1 MADERMI
8 MSEPGPDIAREATRR
23 GTGRGVRLSTKLI
36 ALTAL
41 FVFAAEILVFVPSI
55 AHFRVN
61 RLQEMIQRADLV
73 ALSLQDTPDVGRAHQ
88 DRLLASL
95 GASAIAVRSG
105 AMRRLVAMAERP
117 IEIDA
122 VVDLGRSEPF
132 SPVAQVLEMLA
143 AKDGRT
149 LRLIG
154 APNDDRAIVDLVL
167 SETPIREATLV
178 FAGRLLA
185 ISAAILMVVAVLIF
199 LGLKRLFLEPLDRL
213 STAMADFAADPENPA
228 RIIRPSGRG
237 DEMGAA
243 EERLAELQTELAASL
258 AQKKHL
264 ADLGVAVSKINHDL
278 RNMLAS
284 AQLITDRLSSIPD
297 GTVQRFVPKLVGT
310 LDRAIGYSRAVLDY
324 GKTGEAPPERRLV
337 ALRRLVEDVGD
348 MLGRREGPEGARL
361 DGDVGFEIEVP
372 TGLEIDADPDQLFRV
387 LLNLVRNA
395 TQAFEADTDPALV
408 RRIAVRAARQGAVV
422 TIAVADTGPGVPAKA
437 RENLFRPFQG
447 GFRRGGTGLG
457 LAICAELVRA
467 HGGTIELMERG
478 PGATFE
484 ITIPDRVI
492 DLTRIDRRRTS
503 PSRA

>member
-1 MADERMI
+1 
-8 MSEPGPDIAREATRR
+8 MSEPRPDEGGARSAR
-23 GTGRGVRLSTKLI
+23 GAPPGARDGRLSTKLI

-41 FVFAAEILVFVPSI
+41 FVLAAEILVFVPSI
-55 AHFRVN
+55 AHFRLN
-61 RLQEMIQRADLV
+61 RLQEMIQRAELV
-73 ALSLQDTPDVGRAHQ
+73 ALSLGNTQDVGRSLQ

-95 GASAIAVRSG
+95 DASAIAVRSG
-105 AMRRLVAMAERP
+105 TMRRLVAMVEQP
-117 IEIDA
+117 IRIDT
-122 VVDLGRSEPF
+122 VVDLAGSEPF
-132 SPVAQVLEMLA
+132 SPVAQVLEMMA
-143 AKDGRT
+143 AGDGRT
-149 LRLIG
+149 LRLVG
-154 APNDDRAIVDLVL
+154 APNEEGTVVDLVL
-167 SETPIREATLV
+167 AETPIRQATMR

-185 ISAAILMVVAVLIF
+185 VSAAILMVVAVLIF
-199 LGLKRLFLEPLDRL
+199 LGLRRLFLEPLDRL

-258 AQKKHL
+258 REKKHL

-297 GTVQRFVPKLVGT
+297 GTVQRFVPKLVAT

-337 ALRRLVEDVGD
+337 SLRRLAEDVGD
-348 MLGRREGPEGARL
+348 MLGRREGPEGCRL
-361 DGDVGFEIEVP
+361 DGDVAFEIDVP
-372 TGLEIDADPDQLFRV
+372 SGLEIDADPDQLFRV

-395 TQAFEADTDPALV
+395 TQAFEADTDPSLV
-408 RRIAVRAARQGAVV
+408 RRITVVAARSGTVV
-422 TIAVADTGPGVPAKA
+422 TIRVADTGPGVPARA
-437 RENLFRPFQG
+437 RANLFRPFQG

-467 HGGTIELMERG
+467 HGGTIDLLDQG

-484 ITIPDRVI
+484 VTIPDRVI
-492 DLTRIDRRRTS
+492 DLTRVDRRKAAALRG
-503 PSRA
+503 

>member
-1 MADERMI
+1 
-8 MSEPGPDIAREATRR
+8 MSEPMADIDDVTIEEPRR
-23 GTGRGVRLSTKLI
+23 RRRRQFRLSTKLV

-41 FVFAAEILVFVPSI
+41 FVLEAEILVFVPSI
-55 AHFRVN
+55 AHFRLN
-61 RLQEMIQRADLV
+61 RLQEMTQRAELV
-73 ALSLQDTPDVGRAHQ
+73 ALSLENTQDVGRALQ
-88 DRLLASL
+88 DRLLASMS
-95 GASAIAVRSG
+95 ASAISVRSG
-105 AMRRLVAMAERP
+105 QVRRLVAMSEQPNRIDLVSDLSQMRP
-117 IEIDA
+117 WGSITD
-122 VVDLGRSEPF
+122 
-132 SPVAQVLEMLA
+132 VLEMLA
-143 AKDGRT
+143 AGDGRT
-149 LRLIG
+149 IRVLG
-154 APNDDRAIVDLVL
+154 APGAAGATVDMVL
-167 SETPIREATLV
+167 SETPIRQATLS

-199 LGLKRLFLEPLDRL
+199 FGLRRLFIQPLGRL
-213 STAMADFAADPENPA
+213 TRAMADFAADPEDPA
-228 RIIRPSGRG
+228 RIIRPSGRT

-243 EERLAELQTELAASL
+243 EYRLEELQTELAGSL

-284 AQLITDRLSSIPD
+284 AQLITDRLSAIPD
-297 GTVQRFVPKLVGT
+297 GTVQRFVPKLVAT

-337 ALRRLVEDVGD
+337 KLRRLIEDVGD
-348 MLGRREGPEGARL
+348 MLGRREGPDGCRL
-361 DGDVGFEIEVP
+361 DGDIAFEIDVP
-372 TGLEIDADPDQLFRV
+372 QGLEIDADPDQLFRV

-395 TQAFEADTDPALV
+395 SQAFEADTEPSLI
-408 RRIAVRAARQGAVV
+408 RRITVSAGRQGTVV
-422 TIAVADTGPGVPAKA
+422 TIRVADTGPGVPARA

-467 HGGTIELMERG
+467 HGGVVELIERG

-484 ITIPDRVI
+484 VTIPDRVI

-503 PSRA
+503 RA

>member
-1 MADERMI
+1 
-8 MSEPGPDIAREATRR
+8 MSEPKPDIREET
-23 GTGRGVRLSTKLI
+23 TGRDARGGRREVRLSTKLV
-36 ALTAL
+36 ALTAV

-61 RLQEMIQRADLV
+61 RLQEMIQRAELV
-73 ALSLQDTPDVGRAHQ
+73 ALSLENTPDVGRAVQ
-88 DRLLASL
+88 DRLLASMD
-95 GASAIAVRSG
+95 ASTIAVRSG
-105 AMRRLVAMAERP
+105 TMRRLVAMAEQPSR
-117 IEIDA
+117 IDS
-122 VVDLGRSEPF
+122 VVDLGTSEPV
-132 SPVAQVLEMLA
+132 SPIADVLEMLA
-143 AKDGRT
+143 AGDGRT
-149 LRLIG
+149 IRLVG
-154 APNDDRAIVDLVL
+154 APAEDGAVVDLVL
-167 SETPIREATLV
+167 AETPIRQATV
-178 FAGRLLA
+178 RFAGRLLA
-185 ISAAILMVVAVLIF
+185 ISAAVLMVVAVLIF
-199 LGLKRLFLEPLDRL
+199 FGLRRLFLEPLDRL
-213 STAMADFAADPENPA
+213 STAMAEFAADPENPA
-228 RIIRPSGRG
+228 RIIRPSGRR

-243 EERLAELQTELAASL
+243 EARLAELQTELAGSL

-324 GKTGEAPPERRLV
+324 GKTGEAPPERRLI

-361 DGDVGFEIEVP
+361 EGDVGFDIDVPLNLEV
-372 TGLEIDADPDQLFRV
+372 DADPDQLFRV

-395 TQAFEADTDPALV
+395 TQAFEADTDPSLV
-408 RRIAVRAARQGAVV
+408 RRIRVAATRSGTVV
-422 TIAVADTGPGVPAKA
+422 TIAVSDTGPGVPDKA

-467 HGGTIELMERG
+467 HGGTIELVDRG

-484 ITIPDRVI
+484 VSIPDRVI
-492 DLTRIDRRRTS
+492 DLTRIDRRRGST
-503 PSRA
+503 SRA

>member
-1 MADERMI
+1 
-8 MSEPGPDIAREATRR
+8 MSEPRPGVKSETPSRDAR
-23 GTGRGVRLSTKLI
+23 TGGRDVTLSTKLI

-41 FVFAAEILVFVPSI
+41 FVFAAEILVFLPSI

-61 RLQEMIQRADLV
+61 RMQEMIQRAELV
-73 ALSLQDTPDVGRAHQ
+73 ALSLENTPDVGRALQ
-88 DRLLASL
+88 DRLLASM
-95 GASAIAVRSG
+95 GAQAIAVRSG
-105 AMRRLVAMAERP
+105 TMRRLVAMAEKP
-117 IEIDA
+117 GEIGE
-122 VVDLGRSEPF
+122 VVDLATIEPF
-132 SPVAQVLEMLA
+132 TPIAGVIEMMA
-143 AKDGRT
+143 AGDGRT
-149 LRLIG
+149 VRLVG
-154 APNDDRAIVDLVL
+154 APNEEGAIVDLVID
-167 SETPIREATLV
+167 ETPIRQATLR

-185 ISAAILMVVAVLIF
+185 ISAAVLLVVAVLLF
-199 LGLKRLFLEPLDRL
+199 FGLRRLFLEPLDRL
-213 STAMADFAADPENPA
+213 STAMAEFAADPENPA
-228 RIIRPSGRG
+228 RIIRPSGRS

-243 EERLAELQTELAASL
+243 EARLAELQTELAGSL

-324 GKTGEAPPERRLV
+324 GRTGEAPPERRLV

-361 DGDVGFEIEVP
+361 DGDIGFEIDIAAALEV
-372 TGLEIDADPDQLFRV
+372 DADPDQLFRV

-395 TQAFEADTDPALV
+395 TQAFEADTDPSLV
-408 RRIAVRAARQGAVV
+408 RRITVAATRQGAVV
-422 TIAVADTGPGVPAKA
+422 AIRVADTGPGVPAKA

-467 HGGTIELMERG
+467 HGGTIELVERG
-478 PGATFE
+478 PGATFAV
-484 ITIPDRVI
+484 TIPDRVI
-492 DLTRIDRRRTS
+492 DLASVDRRRST
-503 PSRA
+503 RA

>member
-1 MADERMI
+1 MA
-8 MSEPGPDIAREATRR
+8 EPEPDDR
-23 GTGRGVRLSTKLI
+23 GRPTGRETCDGIRLSTKLI
-36 ALTAL
+36 ALTAA

-61 RLQEMIQRADLV
+61 RLAEMVQRADLV
-73 ALSLQDTPDVGRAHQ
+73 AMSLENTPDVGRAHQ

-105 AMRRLVAMAERP
+105 PTRRLVAMAERP
-117 IEIDA
+117 IAIDA
-122 VVDLGRSEPF
+122 IVDLGRSEPF
-132 SPVAQVLEMLA
+132 SPITEVLEMLVA
-143 AKDGRT
+143 GDGRT
-149 LRLIG
+149 IRLIG
-154 APNDDRAIVDLVL
+154 PANELGGIVDLVL
-167 SETPIREATLV
+167 AEAPIREATLN

-213 STAMADFAADPENPA
+213 SSAMAEFAADPENPA
-228 RIIRPSGRG
+228 RIIRPSGRS

-243 EERLAELQTELAASL
+243 EERLAELQTELAGSL

-324 GKTGEAPPERRLV
+324 GKTGEAPPERRLI

-348 MLGRREGPEGARL
+348 MLGRREGPEGCRL
-361 DGDVGFEIEVP
+361 DGDIGFEIEMAA
-372 TGLEIDADPDQLFRV
+372 GLEVDADPDQLFRV

-395 TQAFEADTDPALV
+395 AQAFEADTDPSLV
-408 RRIAVRAARQGAVV
+408 RRIAVRAARQGTVV
-422 TIAVADTGPGVPAKA
+422 TIVVADTGPGVPAKA

-467 HGGTIELMERG
+467 HGGTIELVERG

-484 ITIPDRVI
+484 ISIPDRVI
-492 DLTRIDRRRTS
+492 DLTRVERRRGSTS
-503 PSRA
+503 RG